1 MTNDEERSLEL
12 LKKIFL
18 SENNQKIEQFEEE
31 IEQLKLQLNDKESQI
46 SNYYPII
53 NELLE
58 RKISESKEEIADI
71 LSPVMGLAIKK
82 QVSESKNDII
92 DALYP
97 VIGETIKKSI
107 SENLKEFYTNIN
119 TKIEN
124 ALKRGLL
131 KKRIQSR
138 ISGVNTSEIIL
149 KDSFP
154 CYIKEVFLI
163 HESTGI
169 MISHV
174 SASEED
180 QSSDADLISGML
192 TAIKDFV
199 SESFKSGGQKE
210 QLYEIQYG
218 DSKIIIERGRYSYFA
233 VVISGLEN
241 SIFHDELDNLS
252 TELHKKYHKHLREFD
267 GDINKFIRID
277 NQIRNFIYKINNSD
291 EVELDEKPSPF
302 LAYIF
307 GASLIL
313 LLLFIGI
320 PKLMS
325 EFNKSALQD
334 EITMRLDNINGI
346 SSSDIIWE
354 IDDTILTVNG
364 KVNSIGLYQSLDS
377 SLKTIEGIKIIENN
391 ISVAI
396 SKIQTDS
403 LEKYFS
409 KLSSSADFFGASD
422 LRYQIVDN
430 NIILDGKVNSAD
442 QKIMIGQRLS
452 NFPGVFGVINNL
464 TTTGA
469 EILSND
475 QYISMI
481 KNCKLFFD
489 VGESKINTSH
499 IVQVEKFLPFLV
511 NNDSINITV
520 IGYSDNRGSIEMKK
534 LISQR
539 RSESVVHYLRS
550 RGIDE
555 NIITNSSNLES
566 NELTHS
572 DNQSLMRK
580 VDFKINILR

>member
-1 MTNDEERSLEL
+1 MTHDEERSLEL
-12 LKKIFL
+12 LKEIFL

-31 IEQLKLQLNDKESQI
+31 IKQLKLQLNDKESQI

-58 RKISESKEEIADI
+58 RKISDSKEEIAHI

-124 ALKRGLL
+124 ALKGGLL
-131 KKRIQSR
+131 KKRIQSK

-180 QSSDADLISGML
+180 ESSDADLISGML

-199 SESFKSGGQKE
+199 SESFKSGDKKE

-218 DSKIIIERGRYSYFA
+218 DSKIILERGRYSYFA

-241 SIFHDELDNLS
+241 SVFHDELDKLS
-252 TELHKKYHKHLREFD
+252 TALHKKYHKHLREFD
-267 GDINKFIRID
+267 GEITKFSKID
-277 NQIRNFIYKINNSD
+277 NQIRNFIYKINKSD
-291 EVELDEKPSPF
+291 EIELDEKPSPF
-302 LAYIF
+302 LAYI
-307 GASLIL
+307 LVTVLVL

-320 PKLMS
+320 PKLINA
-325 EFNKSALQD
+325 FNKSALQD
-334 EITMRLDNINGI
+334 EITMRLNNINGI
-346 SSSDIIWE
+346 SLSDIIWE
-354 IDDTILTVNG
+354 VNDSVLTVNG
-364 KVNSIGLYQSLDS
+364 KVNSIGLYRSLDS
-377 SLKTIEGIKIIENN
+377 SLKNIDGIKTVDNK
-391 ISVAI
+391 ISVAVN
-396 SKIQTDS
+396 KIQSDS
-403 LEKYFS
+403 LKKYFS
-409 KLSSSADFFGASD
+409 KLSSSEVVFGASD

-430 NIILDGKVNSAD
+430 NIVLEGKVNSAD
-442 QKIMIGQRLS
+442 QKIMIGQRVS

-464 TTTGA
+464 TVTGA
-469 EILSND
+469 ETLSDD
-475 QYISMI
+475 QYISSI
-481 KNCKLFFD
+481 KNCKLLFD
-489 VGESKINTSH
+489 VGESKINTNH
-499 IVQVEKFLPFLV
+499 VVQIEKFLPFLV
-511 NNDSINITV
+511 NNDSISITV
-520 IGYSDNRGSIEMKK
+520 IGYSDYRGSLEMKK
-534 LISQR
+534 IISQR
-539 RSESVVHYLRS
+539 RSESVAHYLLS
-550 RGIDE
+550 RGINE
-555 NIITNSSNLES
+555 KQMKTINNFTSNDQI
-566 NELTHS
+566 NS
-572 DNQSLMRK
+572 DNQSQMRR
-580 VDFKINILR
+580 VDFKINLLR